1 MIPGARTPGAVTVTP
16 VRPAIR
22 RGATIV
28 GTGPTGARMFAA
40 RCGMTHGS
48 TVTIT
53 AAAIAA
59 PRAGMIAGTAATIA
73 ITAST
78 AGDTGTIASTAAPA
92 AVPEHTMTA
101 VDGNTPSAAMT
112 STMIAPAARPSCA
125 GSGT

>member
-78 AGDTGTIASTAAPA
+78 AGPA